1 MLAVS
6 LALLASAAYGVSDFL
21 GGVKSRALAGLT
33 VLLVSQA
40 AALVV
45 LTVLVGTVGDWRLG
59 GAVLVAAA
67 LAGVFEICGIA
78 ALYRGLAVGTM
89 GVAPIAAAAP
99 VVPVVVGAVRGE
111 PPTPVQY
118 VGIALA
124 IVGIVLTAVERPSDR
139 SGRRARLGASAGY
152 GFTAALGFGGFYVA
166 INAASDVDVLGT
178 LWVARLTSVTVLVAV
193 ACLARPRLTARP
205 ADLAVLVLL
214 GMLIIGADSSYA
226 VASTHGTLGVVAALS
241 SLHPLVTIGL
251 GWLYLHEKLRR
262 VQQGGA
268 LLCICGVAAV
278 VGG

>member
-1 MLAVS
+1 MS
-6 LALLASAAYGVSDFL
+6 LALLASVAYGVSDFL

-40 AALVV
+40 AALAM
-45 LTVLVGTVGDWRLG
+45 LTVLVMTVGDWRLG
-59 GAVLVAAA
+59 GAALVAAA
-67 LAGVFEICGIA
+67 LAGAFEICGIA

-89 GVAPIAAAAP
+89 GVVAPIAAAAP
-99 VVPVVVGAVRGE
+99 VVPVVVGALRGE

-124 IVGIVLTAVERPSDR
+124 IVGIVLTAFERRTDGSE
-139 SGRRARLGASAGY
+139 RRARLGASAGY
-152 GFTAALGFGGFYVA
+152 GLAAALGFGGFYVA
-166 INAASDVDVLGT
+166 VNAASDVDVLGT
-178 LWVARLTSVTVLVAV
+178 LWVARLTSVALLVAV
-193 ACLARPRLTARP
+193 ACLARPRLSARP

-241 SLHPLVTIGL
+241 SLHPLMTIAL
-251 GWLYLHEKLRR
+251 GRLFLRERLQR

-268 LLCICGVAAV
+268 LICICGVAAV
-278 VGG
+278 VAG